1 LSKSEKEAPLDGA
14 PCPACGSPLEHR
26 LESWLVFCP
35 ACGLWRSTLGQEDRL
50 QESRALDES
59 RRVSGLVPLRD
70 ENYRRALNALRGLGP
85 LQGKRLLDVGCA
97 YGWFLKAAR
106 EAGMVCIGLE
116 PDPEIA
122 GAAVRQGFH
131 VWIGYF
137 PSAIPPRNA
146 FDVIAFNDVLEHI
159 YDLDGA
165 LSACRRL
172 LRPGGL
178 LMIGAPDSRGFL
190 FRAAAVLARLGR
202 KGLLHR
208 LWQKGY
214 PSPHVNYFNLSNLA
228 RLTRRHGFAPQVE
241 RSLPTLRV
249 RGLWSRLH
257 MDRRPSPLSLASYLA
272 LVAALPVLRYLLPS
286 DQLLGIYQTPE
297 PDLGSSSGPISG
309 GGAPAPD

>member
-1 LSKSEKEAPLDGA
+1 VDAD

-26 LESWLVFCP
+26 LESWLLCCP
-35 ACGLWRSTLGQEDRL
+35 ACGLWRSLLGSEDRL

-59 RRVSGLVPLRD
+59 RRVTGLAPLRD

-85 LQGKRLLDVGCA
+85 LKNKRLLDVGCA
-97 YGWFLKAAR
+97 YGWFLEATR
-106 EAGMVCIGLE
+106 EAGMVSIGLE
-116 PDPEIA
+116 PDPAIA
-122 GAAVRQGFH
+122 AAAVQQGFQI
-131 VWIGYF
+131 WIGYF
-137 PSAIPPRNA
+137 PSAVPGPES
-146 FDVIAFNDVLEHI
+146 FDIIAFNDVLEHI
-159 YDLDGA
+159 ADLDGA

-178 LMIGAPDSRGFL
+178 LVVSAPDSRGFL

-214 PSPHVNYFNLSNLA
+214 PSPHVSYFNSANLT
-228 RLTRRHGFAPQVE
+228 RLMRRHGFAPRVE
-241 RSLPTLRV
+241 SSLFTLRV

-272 LVAALPVLRYLLPS
+272 LVAAFPVLHYLLPS
-286 DQLLGIYQTPE
+286 DQLLGIYQIP
-297 PDLGSSSGPISG
+297 G
-309 GGAPAPD
+309 